1 MKRLKIAT
9 FALALTALVASC
21 CPCRKAANTS
31 HSALLGTEW
40 SLVQMAGRNITEAF
54 GSDECPRLV
63 LSDDGN
69 FGGYGGCN
77 SMGGAYKMT
86 PSESPAQK
94 NTAGKITFGNAFST
108 KRMCPNDRLEMEY
121 LKSLSEC
128 DSYAIEGA
136 KLLLFH
142 DGELSLVFE
151 AKK

>member
-40 SLVQMAGRNITEAF
+40 LLVQMGGRNITEAF
-54 GSDECPRLV
+54 GAEGCPRLV

-86 PSESPAQK
+86 PNASPSQK
-94 NTAGKITFGNAFST
+94 NTAGKITFGDAFST

-121 LKSLSEC
+121 LKTLSAC
-128 DSYAIEGA
+128 DAYAIEGS
-136 KLLLFH
+136 KLFLFH
-142 DGELSLVFE
+142 NSELTLVFE
-151 AKK
+151 AQK